1 EEHQLFQLTAVDQS
15 PVPPSLGPETAADR
29 LGKIEAPP
37 FLGRRRG
44 PLLFGGVGVAVA
56 ISVVVALV
64 VSSSNSAPAH
74 HSVRLRG
81 NAVGVVDPK
90 TLRLVASIPLSG
102 PPTAIAAGLG
112 SMWVA
117 QS

>member
-1 EEHQLFQLTAVDQS
+1 
-15 PVPPSLGPETAADR
+15 
-29 LGKIEAPP
+29 
-37 FLGRRRG
+37 
-44 PLLFGGVGVAVA
+44 VA

-64 VSSSNSAPAH
+64 VSSSNSAPPH
-74 HSVRLRG
+74 HSVRLSG

-117 QS
+117 QSNGVVSRIDPKTHHVQDIGITGTPSAIAVGRGSVWVVTRDGLI